1 MLSNPADMAITRA
14 IIALGHTLGLRIVAE
29 GRGRPGHGPGAGVR
43 WIARSCRATT
53 SARPLPVQ
61 ELEAWAC
68 QHQPSGAPVREA
80 SVMD

>member
-1 MLSNPADMAITRA
+1 MLANPADMAITRA

-29 GRGRPGHGPGAGVR
+29 GVEDLATAQVLGALDCEELQGYHF
-43 WIARSCRATT
+43 S
-53 SARPLPVQ
+53 RPLPVQ

-80 SVMD
+80 AVLA